1 MICVM
6 ALVSHSSSDDSALR
20 RNSPALTLPSG
31 RGLISRAF
39 GLWLEGTRTLLA
51 IRVRVLWG

>member
-39 GLWLEGTRTLLA
+39 GLWPEGTRTFVA
-51 IRVRVLWG
+51 Y